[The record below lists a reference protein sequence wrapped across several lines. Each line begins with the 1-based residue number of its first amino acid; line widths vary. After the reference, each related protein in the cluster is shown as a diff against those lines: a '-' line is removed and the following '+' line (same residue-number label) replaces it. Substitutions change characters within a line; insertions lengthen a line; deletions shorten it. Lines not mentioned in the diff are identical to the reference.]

1 MEGEKLIRVNL
12 ELGEGSLE
20 KLGAVLD
27 KLRLV
32 LEAGSSPAPG
42 ARETVTMTEAGENT
56 AFDPGRFSALAEHP
70 AVSAP
75 LSEMREAEGTAPLP
89 FQRLRESGVAGR
101 EVGQGPALPPS
112 AGFAPESVDN
122 ACHEGR
128 APLQERLVTQ
138 GPAPITAE
146 AVSLAFRRDDRRYD
160 NGFPLY

>member
-32 LEAGSSPAPG
+32 LEAGSSPVPG
-42 ARETVTMTEAGENT
+42 TRETVTMTESGENT
-56 AFDPGRFSALAEHP
+56 AFDPVRFSALEEGASL
-70 AVSAP
+70 SAALP
-75 LSEMREAEGTAPLP
+75 ERKEADSTAPLP
-89 FQRLRESGVAGR
+89 FRQMAESPGAGR

-112 AGFAPESVDN
+112 AGFVPQGGDN
-122 ACHEGR
+122 AYDEGR
-128 APLQERLVTQ
+128 AALRERLVTQ
-138 GPAPITAE
+138 GPAPLTAE